1 MDDLHSAARHG
12 SPAVG
17 RSDSAI
23 RSLTLGI
30 GRHAALGSLAA
41 AGVRDPPMCACQLGR
56 RSARSG
62 DRKIVMSASGWWT
75 PAWRSV
81 RCPVS
86 RKMSSLTH
94 LVGRQLVPRSDQA
107 GVGIAMINSW
117 AMPVPLPAHTG
128 VPPVLSPVRLCRPP
142 GRL

>member
-1 MDDLHSAARHG
+1 
-12 SPAVG
+12 
-17 RSDSAI
+17 
-23 RSLTLGI
+23 
-30 GRHAALGSLAA
+30 
-41 AGVRDPPMCACQLGR
+41 MCACQLGR

-94 LVGRQLVPRSDQA
+94 LVGRYVGRQLVPRSDQA
-107 GVGIAMINSW
+107 GVRIAMINSW

-128 VPPVLSPVRLCRPP
+128 VSPVLSPTRLCRPP
-142 GRL
+142 GRLVLSNSPS